1 MMMDHMIRNKYLA
14 TSQKG
19 FIEGTSGCLEHH
31 YQLEEIMKGL
41 KENYNLFYC
50 TTDIRSAYR
59 SVNHEMIHWALN
71 HYSFKQL
78 IKSMYARQTI
88 YMNKAFA
95 DDAKVWKILER
106 FNEYVKME
114 VAQEKFNVFKFTRE
128 ERRIVTKDVII
139 KFNGANLPNSR

>member
-1 MMMDHMIRNKYLA
+1 
-14 TSQKG
+14 
-19 FIEGTSGCLEHH
+19 
-31 YQLEEIMKGL
+31 
-41 KENYNLFYC
+41 
-50 TTDIRSAYR
+50 
-59 SVNHEMIHWALN
+59 
-71 HYSFKQL
+71 
-78 IKSMYARQTI
+78 MYARQTI